1 MSAQSALIWAYF
13 AAVLPAWVLVEVVE
27 ARPGRRA
34 QWWPPV
40 LWCVRVLALAGVAWA
55 TWGVTIGARGFW
67 GDVREQ
73 WTEHYPQL
81 LRGYRMTIILTVVSF
96 VLAMLLGGIL
106 ALLRTSDFRTLRVV
120 ASAYVEWFRN
130 TPLLVQLF
138 FLFFALPK
146 LELPVFGRPGWF
158 LLSPFTAGLIG
169 LTMYTAAYTAEA
181 LRSGLLSI
189 DKGQTEAAR
198 SVGLT
203 YLQTRIYVVAPQAL
217 RVAVPLLTSIFS
229 ALFRN
234 SALVSAI
241 GVKELL
247 QSADNIQ
254 QDNFQTFEL
263 FALAGV
269 LYLSLTLPLAYAS
282 NRLERRVART
292 VH

>member
-1 MSAQSALIWAYF
+1 MGLQAFLVLCYFLLALP
-13 AAVLPAWVLVEVVE
+13 LWVALEVVE
-27 ARPGRRA
+27 ARPGKRRPG
-34 QWWPPV
+34 WPAA
-40 LWCVRVLALAGVAWA
+40 LWVVRGIALAGVAWA
-55 TWGVTIGARGFW
+55 AWEITFGARDFW
-67 GDVREQ
+67 HDIWDQ
-73 WTEHYPQL
+73 LQEHYPEL
-81 LRGYRMTIILTVVSF
+81 LRGYRTTIILTLLSF
-96 VLAMLLGGIL
+96 ALSMVLGAVL
-106 ALLRTSDFRTLRVV
+106 ALLRTADFRVLRVI
-120 ASAYVEWFRN
+120 AGTYVEWFRN

-146 LELPVFGRPGWF
+146 LELPVLGRPDWF
-158 LLSPFTAGLIG
+158 LLSPFKAGLIG

-198 SVGLT
+198 SIGLN
-203 YLQTRIYVVAPQAL
+203 YIQTRVYVVAPQAL

-241 GVKELL
+241 GVTELL
-247 QSADNIQ
+247 QTADNIQ

-263 FALAGV
+263 FTLAGV

-282 NRLERRVART
+282 NRLERRVARAR
-292 VH
+292 

>member
-1 MSAQSALIWAYF
+1 MGLTALLIWGYF
-13 AAVLPAWVLVEVVE
+13 LVALPLWVVVEVI
-27 ARPGRRA
+27 ATRPGRRG
-34 QWWPPV
+34 QWFAPLFWTG
-40 LWCVRVLALAGVAWA
+40 RALALAGVVWA
-55 TWGVTIGARGFW
+55 AFGATYGARDFW
-67 GDVREQ
+67 HDVWIQLKEN
-73 WTEHYPQL
+73 YPAL
-81 LRGYRMTIILTVVSF
+81 LRGYRMTIILTLLSF
-96 VLAMLLGGIL
+96 ALAMLLGGVL
-106 ALLRTSDFRTLRVV
+106 ALLRTAEWRALRIV
-120 ASAYVEWFRN
+120 STAYVEWFRN

-146 LELPVFGRPGWF
+146 LTLPVVGRPDWF
-158 LLSPFTAGLIG
+158 LLSPFKAGLIG

-181 LRSGLLSI
+181 LRSGLLAV

-198 SVGLT
+198 SLGLN
-203 YLQTRIYVVAPQAL
+203 YVQARIYVVAPQAL
-217 RVAVPLLTSIFS
+217 RISVPLLTSIFS

-247 QSADNIQ
+247 QTADNIQ
-254 QDNFQTFEL
+254 QNNFQTFEL

-292 VH
+292 R

>member
-1 MSAQSALIWAYF
+1 MQALLIWGYF
-13 AAVLPAWVLVEVVE
+13 LVALPAWVAVEVVH
-27 ARPGRRA
+27 ARPKLRPA
-34 QWWPPV
+34 WWPV
-40 LWCVRVLALAGVAWA
+40 LLWGVRAVALAGVAWVA
-55 TWGVTIGARGFW
+55 WQASFGAHTFW
-67 GDVREQ
+67 EDVWEQ
-73 WTEHYPQL
+73 LREHYPEL
-81 LRGYRMTIILTVVSF
+81 LRGYRMTIVLTLLSF
-96 VLAMLLGGIL
+96 VLAMLLGGVL
-106 ALLRTSDFRTLRVV
+106 ALLRTSDFRGLRFV
-120 ASAYVEWFRN
+120 SGAYVEWFRN

-146 LELPVFGRPGWF
+146 LELPVFGRPDWF
-158 LLSPFTAGLIG
+158 LLSPFKAGLIG

-198 SVGLT
+198 SVGLN

-217 RVAVPLLTSIFS
+217 RVSVPLLTSVFS

-234 SALVSAI
+234 SALVAAI
-241 GVKELL
+241 GVRELL
-247 QSADNIQ
+247 QTADNIQ

-282 NRLERRVART
+282 NRLERRVARAG
-292 VH
+292 

>member
-1 MSAQSALIWAYF
+1 MILLVWAYF
-13 AAVLPAWVLVEVVE
+13 LVVLPAWVVVEVIQT
-27 ARPGRRA
+27 RPGYR
-34 QWWPPV
+34 QSWWPAV
-40 LWCVRVLALAGVAWA
+40 LWLVRGLALAGVAWA
-55 TWGVTIGARGFW
+55 GWVITFGARSFW
-67 GDVREQ
+67 SDVGEQ

-81 LRGYRMTIILTVVSF
+81 LRGYRMTIILTLLSF
-96 VLAMLLGGIL
+96 VVAMILGGIL
-106 ALLRTSDFRTLRVV
+106 ALLRTSDFRALRVV
-120 ASAYVEWFRN
+120 SGAYVEWFRN

-146 LELPVFGRPGWF
+146 LELPIFGRPEWF
-158 LLSPFTAGLIG
+158 LLSPFKAGLIG
-169 LTMYTAAYTAEA
+169 LSMYTAAYTAEA

-198 SVGLT
+198 SVGLN
-203 YLQTRIYVVAPQAL
+203 YMQTRVYVVAPQAL

-269 LYLSLTLPLAYAS
+269 MYLSLTLPLAYAS
-282 NRLERRVART
+282 NRLERRVARSR
-292 VH
+292 

>member
-1 MSAQSALIWAYF
+1 LGLQALLIWAYF
-13 AAVLPAWVLVEVVE
+13 LVVLPLWVAAEVVHV
-27 ARPGRRA
+27 RPGRRPG
-34 QWWPPV
+34 WWPTA
-40 LWCVRVLALAGVAWA
+40 LWAARGAALAGIAWA
-55 TWGVTIGARGFW
+55 AFMITFGARSFW
-67 GDVREQ
+67 ADVWEQ
-73 WTEHYPQL
+73 LQEHYPDL
-81 LRGYRMTIILTVVSF
+81 LRGYRMTIILTLLSF
-96 VLAMLLGGIL
+96 ALSMLLGGLL
-106 ALLRTSDFRTLRVV
+106 ALLRTSDFRGLRFV
-120 ASAYVEWFRN
+120 AGAYVEWFRN

-146 LELPVFGRPGWF
+146 LELPVFGRPDWF
-158 LLSPFTAGLIG
+158 LLTPFQAGLIG

-181 LRSGLLSI
+181 FRSGLLSI

-198 SVGLT
+198 SIGLN
-203 YLQTRIYVVAPQAL
+203 YLQTRLYVVAPQAL

-247 QSADNIQ
+247 QTADNIQ
-254 QDNFQTFEL
+254 QNNFQTFEL

-282 NRLERRVART
+282 NRLENRVARAR
-292 VH
+292 

>member
-1 MSAQSALIWAYF
+1 MGVQALLISGYF
-13 AAVLPAWVLVEVVE
+13 LVALPLWVALEVVH
-27 ARPGRRA
+27 ARPGRRPG
-34 QWWPPV
+34 WWAGA
-40 LWCVRVLALAGVAWA
+40 LWAVRALALAGIAWA
-55 TWGVTIGARGFW
+55 AFAMSIGARSFW
-67 GDVREQ
+67 ADVWEQ
-73 WTEHYPQL
+73 LEQHYPEL
-81 LRGYRMTIILTVVSF
+81 LRGYRMTIVLTLLSF
-96 VLAMLLGGIL
+96 ALSMLLGGLI
-106 ALLRTSDFRTLRVV
+106 ALLRTSDFRGLRF
-120 ASAYVEWFRN
+120 AAGAYVEWFRN

-146 LELPVFGRPGWF
+146 LELPVFGRPDWF
-158 LLSPFTAGLIG
+158 LLSPFKAGLIG

-198 SVGLT
+198 SIGLN
-203 YLQTRIYVVAPQAL
+203 YLQTRMYVVVPQAL

-241 GVKELL
+241 GVRELL
-247 QSADNIQ
+247 QTADNIQ

-282 NRLERRVART
+282 NRLEHRVARSR
-292 VH
+292 